1 MNQHESLAVID
12 VRENIEVRDQVQLI
26 STAIINGDVN
36 PAKAGVFLKRMEKI
50 AKDVFE
56 NKEVK
61 TIIEEDTIKY
71 ITGTKEKIFGASISH
86 CAIYT
91 GYDFKNC
98 GDPELDSLY
107 DIQEIIKAKIK
118 DKEETLKL
126 IIPKEK
132 QGANFGIESSNRNM
146 LIEQTWKLEKINSG
160 EVLEIRPPVKF
171 QKMGLKYMK
180 L

>member
-1 MNQHESLAVID
+1 MSKQESLAVID
-12 VRENIEVRDQVQLI
+12 VREAIDVKDQVILI
-26 STAIINGDVN
+26 STAIMNGDVN

-50 AKDVFE
+50 AKEVLE

-61 TIIEEDTIKY
+61 DTIEEDTIKY
-71 ITGTKEKIFGASISH
+71 ITGSKDKIFGASISH

-91 GYDFKNC
+91 GYDFSNC

-118 DKEETLKL
+118 DKEDALKL

-132 QGANFGIESSNRNM
+132 QGANFGIKSSNRNM
-146 LIEQTWKLEKINSG
+146 LIEQTWQLKEINSG
-160 EVLEIRPPVKF
+160 EILEIRPPVKF